1 MTTGPAADAAADA
14 SKIEPEF
21 GEGLEETLALLDHN
35 TLAGM
40 RGLYRDLSAEIER
53 RRQAEDKIAERLKDL
68 GQELKRVLPTLRT
81 EIDQEVTESL
91 AERDADGDPEAAAL
105 LDVLA
110 EFLNM
115 VTPGMKGLDLHR
127 GATAVD
133 ADVSTTTPGRIR
145 EIYARRNRTIRLRA
159 GAVRARRRRLRDGR
173 LADRGTGAGRGSV
186 RSLGG

>member
-81 EIDQEVTESL
+81 EIDQE
-91 AERDADGDPEAAAL
+91 
-105 LDVLA
+105 DVLA

-133 ADVSTTTPGRIR
+133 A
-145 EIYARRNRTIRLRA
+145 AMCLQ
-159 GAVRARRRRLRDGR
+159 RLRDEYEKYTHGVTEPSASA
-173 LADRGTGAGRGSV
+173 LAQFGRG
-186 RSLGG
+186 GGA

>member
-133 ADVSTTTPGRIR
+133 A
-145 EIYARRNRTIRLRA
+145 AMCLQ
-159 GAVRARRRRLRDGR
+159 RLRDEYEKYTHGVTEPSASA
-173 LADRGTGAGRGSV
+173 LAQFGRG
-186 RSLGG
+186 GGA